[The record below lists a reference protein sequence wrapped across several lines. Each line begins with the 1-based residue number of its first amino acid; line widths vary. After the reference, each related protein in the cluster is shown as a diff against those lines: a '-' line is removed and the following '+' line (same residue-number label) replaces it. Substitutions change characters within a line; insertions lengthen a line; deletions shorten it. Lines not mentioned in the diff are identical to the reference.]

1 MSCVVT
7 CSLLPDIHS
16 VVAGLVNLKRT
27 LPTLVA
33 STFAR
38 GQLKTHC
45 RGDEAFLGLEI
56 DFSHAGLDRQAL
68 AGVAPGGRGAYS
80 IRDCVRRHRSR
91 DLARRR
97 LVLSSKRADRRLSDH
112 GDRPGRTAAEEN
124 SDALERMVALTIGS
138 RWTPLNETEI
148 AALSTRLTEIPKI
161 RVQIMYENALG
172 KELAQSFYEAFKL
185 AERGGAALG
194 IGSGLGYGVTIGQ
207 GSGTATIAL
216 KSAIEATSQVKVAIV
231 RPDQPQWPGVVF
243 LAVGINSN

>member
-1 MSCVVT
+1 MPDWIAK
-7 CSLLPDIHS
+7 LLQEWP
-16 VVAGLVNLKRT
+16 
-27 LPTLVA
+27 LVA
-33 STFAR
+33 AAPIPFAI
-38 GQLKTHC
+38 GFV
-45 RGDEAFLGLEI
+45 GIAVVI
-56 DFSHAGLDRQAL
+56 SL
-68 AGVAPGGRGAYS
+68 AVAWSYR
-80 IRDCVRRHRSR
+80 
-91 DLARRR
+91 
-97 LVLSSKRADRRLSDH
+97 KRADRRLLDH
-112 GDRPGRTAAEEN
+112 GDRPGRTAPEEN

-185 AERGGAALG
+185 AEWGGAALG

-216 KSAIEATSQVKVAIV
+216 KSAIEATSQLKVAIV

-243 LAVGINSN
+243 LAVGVNSS

>member
-1 MSCVVT
+1 MPDWIAK
-7 CSLLPDIHS
+7 LLQEWP
-16 VVAGLVNLKRT
+16 
-27 LPTLVA
+27 LVA
-33 STFAR
+33 AAPIPFAI
-38 GQLKTHC
+38 GFV
-45 RGDEAFLGLEI
+45 GIAVVI
-56 DFSHAGLDRQAL
+56 SL
-68 AGVAPGGRGAYS
+68 AVAWSYR
-80 IRDCVRRHRSR
+80 
-91 DLARRR
+91 
-97 LVLSSKRADRRLSDH
+97 KRADRRLLDH

-185 AERGGAALG
+185 AEWGGAALG
-194 IGSGLGYGVTIGQ
+194 IGSGLGHGVTIGQ

-216 KSAIEATSQVKVAIV
+216 KSAIEATSQLKVAIV

-243 LAVGINSN
+243 LAVGVNSS

>member
-1 MSCVVT
+1 MPDWIAK
-7 CSLLPDIHS
+7 LLQEWP
-16 VVAGLVNLKRT
+16 
-27 LPTLVA
+27 LVA
-33 STFAR
+33 AAPIPFAI
-38 GQLKTHC
+38 GFV
-45 RGDEAFLGLEI
+45 GIAVVI
-56 DFSHAGLDRQAL
+56 SL
-68 AGVAPGGRGAYS
+68 AVAWSYR
-80 IRDCVRRHRSR
+80 
-91 DLARRR
+91 
-97 LVLSSKRADRRLSDH
+97 KRADRRQLDH

-185 AERGGAALG
+185 AEWGGAALG

-216 KSAIEATSQVKVAIV
+216 KSAIEATSQLKVAIV

-243 LAVGINSN
+243 LAVGVNSS